1 MKRLT
6 RSNTNKV
13 FSGILGGLG
22 EYFGIDA
29 TILRLIFVFITFAN
43 IFTGLIIYGL
53 ASFIIP
59 EDDNVFHQ
67 DSSYDNTRD
76 NSVVFIGGGLILLGI
91 VLLARMYLPALNI
104 IFPNYRIIMRQ
115 IRNLWPALLIIAGVL
130 IIIRQKK
137 DY

>member
-53 ASFIIP
+53 ASIIIP

-67 DSSYDNTRD
+67 DSNYDNIRD
-76 NSVVFIGGGLILLGI
+76 NSPLFIGGGLILLGI
-91 VLLARMYLPALNI
+91 ILLARMYIPSLNI
-104 IFPNYRIIMRQ
+104 IFPNFRVIMRQ
-115 IRNLWPALLIIAGVL
+115 IRDLWPVLLIVIGAL
-130 IIIRQKK
+130 MIIRQKK